1 MSPETKMKVSTA
13 HPFQLIYSLYQHEYL
28 GYLFESFVVQ
38 LDDKGRLTFQNQNI
52 SAKNAQEFASGLS
65 EKDYKIIK
73 LMDEIQQEA
82 VVLKFYKKKVKP
94 IDFFLKVYNKES
106 GDIGIQ
112 EAIDIYLES
121 RRVQILSLLDEGHMI
136 FEMGK
141 DGDPAGK
148 QIHYQAEK
156 ATVLFHFRRNE
167 DNTHYFPTL
176 KHQGEKLEWQYKGA
190 YLVCQDEAWMVVDDK
205 LISFEKNVDGK
216 KLKPFLNKKFIVIPR
231 KVEETY
237 YQKFVTQLVE
247 SFDVYAKGFEIN
259 TERYDLEPTLFF
271 SELVQATNG
280 ELFANKSK
288 AEDQDAY
295 ENAKILFKIGFGY
308 GSYQFEYEPAPS
320 SSVKLEKKGES
331 YVFHKVKRYGDQ
343 ELALLGD
350 LIEEGLD
357 FKNGRYTLGKGKAFE
372 WLSHH
377 KAWLEE
383 KRVKVVQTD
392 TQVKEYFVGESAL
405 EIKVEEGIDW
415 FDINALVRFG
425 DYEISFSEL
434 RKLLRKN
441 KLEIKLPNGQIAV
454 IPEAW
459 IKDYSELFAFIE
471 EGESPQTMRL
481 KKHHLA
487 LVQDLRNGQLAK
499 VTMDRKLEGLRNYE
513 ELVEYEVPR
522 GFKGT
527 LRPYQKAGYDW
538 MRFLADYNF
547 GGCLADDMGLGKTVQ
562 TLSLLQ
568 HQKDEEIKHASL
580 LIMPTSLMY
589 NWQLEAKKFTPKLKV
604 LVYAG
609 TGRNKNPEFFHNY
622 DIVITSYGITR
633 IDIDILADYYF
644 NYVILD
650 ESQAIK
656 NPESLIAKSV
666 AKLNSKHR
674 LILTGTPLENS
685 TMDLWSQMSFVNP
698 GLLGAQRYFRDHFQL
713 PIEKRQDIEMTR
725 KLNVIIKPFIMRRQ
739 KSQVAKD
746 LPEKIESVKYSQMTD
761 AQAERYEEVKSYYR
775 NQILET
781 IEKQG
786 VKKSQMML
794 LQGLT
799 QLRQIANH
807 PQMVDQDFEGGSGK
821 MEDVVYTIEEA
832 LSEGHKILVFSQF
845 VKHLKIMSDYFN
857 KKNWT
862 YAYLDGSTK
871 DRQAEVEKFQ
881 NNKDIKLFLISLR
894 AGGLGLNLTEADYVF
909 LLDPWWN
916 PAIEEQAVDRA
927 HRIGQKR
934 TVFTYKFIAK
944 DTVEEKILK
953 LQQNKLKLASD
964 LITTEESFVKK
975 LTSDDIS
982 ELLA

>member
-1 MSPETKMKVSTA
+1 MKVSTA
-13 HPFQLIYSLYQHEYL
+13 QPFQLIYSLFQHEYL

-38 LDDKGRLTFQNQNI
+38 LDEKGRLTFQHQNI
-52 SAKNAQEFASGLS
+52 SAKNAKEFGSGLT
-65 EKDYKIIK
+65 EKDYQIIK
-73 LMDEIQQEA
+73 QIDEMQQEA
-82 VVLKFYKKKVKP
+82 IVLKFYKKKVKP
-94 IDFFLKVYNKES
+94 IDFFLKVYHKET
-106 GDIGIQ
+106 GDKVLQDTIQ
-112 EAIDIYLES
+112 VYLES
-121 RRVQILSLLDEGHMI
+121 RRAQILSLFDQNHML

-141 DGDPAGK
+141 DGEPAGK
-148 QIHYQAEK
+148 QIHYQPEK

-167 DNTHYFPTL
+167 DNTHYFPTI
-176 KHQGEKLEWQYKGA
+176 KHLGERIDWQYKGS
-190 YLVCQDEAWMVVDDK
+190 YLVCQDQAWMVLDDK
-205 LISFEKNVDGK
+205 LLSFAKNVDGK

-237 YQKFVTQLVE
+237 YQKFVTQLVA
-247 SFDVYAKGFEIN
+247 SFDVYAKGFDIN
-259 TERYDLEPTLFF
+259 TKRFDLKPKLFF
-271 SELVQATNG
+271 SELVQATSG
-280 ELFANKSK
+280 QLFSSSGK
-288 AEDQDAY
+288 AEAQDAY
-295 ENAKILFKIGFGY
+295 ENAKIVFKIGFAY
-308 GSYQFEYEPAPS
+308 GPYEFEYEVSPS
-320 SSVKLEKKGES
+320 SSVRLEKIGDA
-331 YVFHKVKRYGDQ
+331 YTFHKVKRQ
-343 ELALLGD
+343 ASSELNLVKAFN
-350 LIEEGLD
+350 EEGLI
-357 FKNGRYTLGKGKAFE
+357 FKNGRFTLGKGKAFD
-372 WLSHH
+372 WLGSH
-377 KAWLEE
+377 KEWLEE
-383 KRVKVVQTD
+383 RGVEVVQTD
-392 TQVKEYFVGESAL
+392 SSDKEYFVGESAL

-425 DYEISFSEL
+425 DYEIPFSEL
-434 RKLLRKN
+434 RKLLSKN

-459 IKDYSELFAFIE
+459 IKDYSELFAFME
-471 EGESPQTMRL
+471 EGASPQQMRL

-487 LVQDLRNGQLAK
+487 LVQDLRNGRLAK
-499 VTMDRKLEGLRNYE
+499 VTMDRKLEGLRDYK
-513 ELVEYEVPR
+513 ELTEYDIPK

-562 TLSLLQ
+562 TLTLLQ
-568 HQKDEEIKHASL
+568 HQKDQDVKQTSL

-604 LVYAG
+604 MVYAG
-609 TGRNKNPEFFHNY
+609 TGRNKNPELFHNY

-633 IDIDILADYYF
+633 IDIDILSEYYF

-674 LILTGTPLENS
+674 LILTGTPLENR
-685 TMDLWSQMSFVNP
+685 TMDLWSQLSFVNP
-698 GLLGAQRYFRDHFQL
+698 GLLGAQKYFKDHFQI
-713 PIEKRQDIEMTR
+713 PIEKKQDIEKTR

-761 AQAERYEEVKSYYR
+761 TQAERYEEVKSFYR

-781 IEKQG
+781 IEKSG
-786 VKKSQMML
+786 VKKSQMLL

-807 PQMVDQDFEGGSGK
+807 PLMVDQEFEGGSGK
-821 MEDVVYTIEEA
+821 MEDVVYTIQEA
-832 LSEGHKILVFSQF
+832 LSEGHKILIFSQF
-845 VKHLKIMSDYFN
+845 VKHLKIMSDYFDN
-857 KKNWT
+857 KELT

-934 TVFTYKFIAK
+934 NVFTYKFIAK

-975 LTSDDIS
+975 LTSEDIT